1 MKLQQNELFKIR
13 NEKNKETQK
22 HQLNLPMVVYL
33 KLFKHGRQEAFFYY
47 IKTCMK
53 FKPFCFLKRQGYQHL
68 TLK

>member
-33 KLFKHGRQEAFFYY
+33 KLFKH
-47 IKTCMK
+47 
-53 FKPFCFLKRQGYQHL
+53 
-68 TLK
+68 